1 MQFPTFPNTK
11 EEQLTK
17 LREFSELLLVNAQ
30 LHPYN
35 RKSHIKVTA
44 LGKGKRGQARQSY
57 LLITQRNA
65 KTELN

>member
-1 MQFPTFPNTK
+1 MHVSYAE
-11 EEQLTK
+11 EEQVTK
-17 LREFSELLLVNAQ
+17 LLELSELLLVNAQ
-30 LHPYN
+30 LHPHK
-35 RKSHIKVTA
+35 RKSHIKVAA